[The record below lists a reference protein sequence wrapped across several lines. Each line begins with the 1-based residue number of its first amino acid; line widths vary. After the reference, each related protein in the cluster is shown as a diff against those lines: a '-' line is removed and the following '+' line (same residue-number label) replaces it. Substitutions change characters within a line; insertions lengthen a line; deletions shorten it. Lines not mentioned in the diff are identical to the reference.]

1 MHTEIQLFHK
11 ERLRTT
17 LPSTPSALRPSPVC
31 LSLGFGRLRSNP
43 QHRDFSL
50 WELSP
55 YQNDA
60 AGLLVAALCSELR
73 GGMHSL
79 LRALLG
85 VRRCREALA
94 WGILGPFWPADLDMS
109 PFLPILALG
118 HAWRSGAEPFW
129 GSATLGS
136 AVNVIP
142 GLPLRTPR
150 ALGCVWAAVLPRA
163 VRALLC
169 ATRPALQACCCAGP
183 AAAVPCTFSPGRIR
197 GWDAQSC
204 PLPPRSNASLA
215 GQK

>member
-11 ERLRTT
+11 GEAESYPPIYTISSPPQPSLHVARIWQAPIKFSVQGLQSVVIQSLPKRCCRAFGSRT
-17 LPSTPSALRPSPVC
+17 
-31 LSLGFGRLRSNP
+31 
-43 QHRDFSL
+43 
-50 WELSP
+50 
-55 YQNDA
+55 
-60 AGLLVAALCSELR
+60 
-73 GGMHSL
+73 L

-94 WGILGPFWPADLDMS
+94 WGISGPFWPAVLDMS

-136 AVNVIP
+136 AVNVTP

-163 VRALLC
+163 VLALLC

-183 AAAVPCTFSPGRIR
+183 AAAVPCTFSPGRIW
-197 GWDAQSC
+197 GWDVQSC